1 MGYDKH
7 YQPLIRK
14 PNGLVKL
21 TWENISTSET
31 TILNLAYG
39 S

>member
-14 PNGLVKL
+14 PKDPVKL

-31 TILNLAYG
+31 TIRNLAYG